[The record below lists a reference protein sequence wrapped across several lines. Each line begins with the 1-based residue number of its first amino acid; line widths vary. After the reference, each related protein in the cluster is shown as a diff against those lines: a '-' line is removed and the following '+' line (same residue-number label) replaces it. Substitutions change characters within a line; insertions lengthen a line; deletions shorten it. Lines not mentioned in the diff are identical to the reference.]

1 MAGLNE
7 RAPKG
12 GPVTLALT
20 GHPPAA
26 SRHTTKEDTPAF
38 ARCQATAAASD
49 PILPFSAREL
59 RPGTRCAAGGEGV
72 EIPPP
77 VVASAAV
84 AVYTAAA
91 PALPAPTEVSPA
103 RARRGPWELHN
114 DVVDALD
121 VLPDVFDRNDVCRVI
136 GYEPDR
142 GSLYRTFLDLK
153 QEGALVVQKRG
164 SGRSPTLYRKT
175 IASDATA
182 AE

>member
-1 MAGLNE
+1 MTHDEYEQRKRRLE
-7 RAPKG
+7 
-12 GPVTLALT
+12 
-20 GHPPAA
+20 
-26 SRHTTKEDTPAF
+26 E
-38 ARCQATAAASD
+38 
-49 PILPFSAREL
+49 EL
-59 RPGTRCAAGGEGV
+59 RAGVELLETAHRHQLRALQLVWAATGM

-77 VVASAAV
+77 VVAPAAA
-84 AVYTAAA
+84 AVYTAPA
-91 PALPAPTEVSPA
+91 PAAPTEVTPA

-121 VLPDVFDRNDVCRVI
+121 VVPEVFDRNDVCRVI

-153 QEGALVVQKRG
+153 EEGTLVIQKRG

>member
-1 MAGLNE
+1 MTHDEYEQRKRRLE
-7 RAPKG
+7 
-12 GPVTLALT
+12 
-20 GHPPAA
+20 
-26 SRHTTKEDTPAF
+26 E
-38 ARCQATAAASD
+38 
-49 PILPFSAREL
+49 EL
-59 RPGTRCAAGGEGV
+59 RAGVELLETAHRHQLRALQLVWAATGM

-77 VVASAAV
+77 VVAPAAA
-84 AVYTAAA
+84 AVYTAPA
-91 PALPAPTEVSPA
+91 PAAPTEVTPA

-121 VLPDVFDRNDVCRVI
+121 VVPEVFDRNDACRVI

-153 QEGALVVQKRG
+153 EEGTLVIQKRG

>member
-1 MAGLNE
+1 MTHDEYERRKRRLEEELQAGVELLE
-7 RAPKG
+7 TAHRHQLRALQL
-12 GPVTLALT
+12 VW
-20 GHPPAA
+20 AA
-26 SRHTTKEDTPAF
+26 M
-38 ARCQATAAASD
+38 
-49 PILPFSAREL
+49 
-59 RPGTRCAAGGEGV
+59 GGEGV